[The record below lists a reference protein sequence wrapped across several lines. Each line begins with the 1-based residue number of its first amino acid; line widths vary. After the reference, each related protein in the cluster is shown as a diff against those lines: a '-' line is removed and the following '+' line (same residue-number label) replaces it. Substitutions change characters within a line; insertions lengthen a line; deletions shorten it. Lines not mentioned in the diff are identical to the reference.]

1 MNFNLISKIV
11 SIIIS
16 LVGIIFLITV
26 LSADEREGGLIEPFI
41 YLSYITL
48 GISVMIVL
56 LYTIVN
62 LASKQGKDL
71 KQTFIG
77 FGAFIVI
84 LVLSYVM
91 ADGTAVTLKGGEV
104 VTETASRLVSTGLYA
119 FYILA
124 ALAIVL
130 MVVSGFNR
138 IKK

>member
-26 LSADEREGGLIEPFI
+26 FSADDREGGLIEPFI

-56 LYTIVN
+56 LYTVVN